1 MKKFQ
6 FTLSRTLDYREQIL
20 TEEKNTLAVLQSRLN
35 KIEQRIS
42 FLEGEFLRISQE
54 MTQKQNEG
62 ISVFLLVAYD
72 GQRTN
77 IRRQLEQL
85 NLDLSEA
92 EKEVGEQIDVVVQ
105 ASQEVSKLDKL
116 REKQLEEYK
125 KAVAA
130 AEELE
135 IEEFISSRMVSQ
147 KEV

>member
-20 TEEKNTLAVLQSRLN
+20 TEEKNTLASLQGQQN
-35 KIEQRIS
+35 VIEQKIAFLEQEFQRIS
-42 FLEGEFLRISQE
+42 RE
-54 MTQKQNEG
+54 MAREQLQG
-62 ISVFLLVAYD
+62 IPVFRLVAYD

-85 NLDLSEA
+85 HVDLTEA
-92 EKEVGEQIDVVVQ
+92 EKAVNQQIDVVVE

-116 REKQLEEYK
+116 REKQLEEYN

-130 AEELE
+130 AEELV
-135 IEEFISSRMVSQ
+135 IEEFVSARMASQ
-147 KEV
+147 EEI

>member
-20 TEEKNTLAVLQSRLN
+20 TEEKNTLAVLQGKLN
-35 KIEQRIS
+35 RIEQRIS
-42 FLEGEFLRISQE
+42 FLEREFLRISQE
-54 MTQKQNEG
+54 MTQKQNQG
-62 ISVFLLVAYD
+62 IPVFLLVAYD

-85 NLDLSEA
+85 NLDLAEA
-92 EKEVGEQIDVVVQ
+92 EKEVGEQIDVVVE

-116 REKQLEEYK
+116 KEKQLEEYK

-130 AEELE
+130 AAELE
-135 IEEFISSRMVSQ
+135 IEEFISSRMISQ
-147 KEV
+147 EEI